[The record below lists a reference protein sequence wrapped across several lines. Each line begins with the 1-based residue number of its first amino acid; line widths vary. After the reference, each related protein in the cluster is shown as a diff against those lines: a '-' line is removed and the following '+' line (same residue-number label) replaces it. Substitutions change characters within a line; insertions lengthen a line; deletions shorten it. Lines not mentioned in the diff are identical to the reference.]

1 VASTAASLDGFR
13 RSRTIEIQ
21 GCSAFIFSSAYGTA
35 AIIKQLL
42 PASYSSF
49 GLKKL
54 PVNRHVQT
62 GNSQS
67 NSAPVKKKLLAVEAR
82 FERLESIVGQIGE
95 AVLATTETI
104 ERLADRVDALT
115 VQMQHQGHQVQQQ
128 SYQVFALGDA
138 VQTLAEAQNESLE
151 QLGQLTQTLQHL
163 AIAIEASEPQSSSQ
177 TRRSQ

>member
-1 VASTAASLDGFR
+1 M
-13 RSRTIEIQ
+13 
-21 GCSAFIFSSAYGTA
+21 
-35 AIIKQLL
+35 
-42 PASYSSF
+42 
-49 GLKKL
+49 KKL
-54 PVNRHVQT
+54 LVNRHVQT

-104 ERLADRVDALT
+104 NRLADRVDALT

-138 VQTLAEAQNESLE
+138 VQTIAEAQHESLE
-151 QLGQLTQTLQHL
+151 QLGQLTQTLHQL
-163 AIAIEASEPQSSSQ
+163 TVAMEAGEPQSSSP
-177 TRRSQ
+177 TRQSE